1 MPCKNC
7 SKHTNIK
14 PLRTNI
20 LKIQNNKIEVIFKG
34 EEKAYSEDG
43 VDLTLIRW
51 MLSLSP
57 AERLKNLQANIRSIM
72 RLQDEIK
79 RK

>member
-1 MPCKNC
+1 MEIKN
-7 SKHTNIK
+7 KK
-14 PLRTNI
+14 R
-20 LKIQNNKIEVIFKG
+20 EVIFES

-57 AERLKNLQANIRSIM
+57 TERLKILQKNVCNIMS
-72 RLQDEIK
+72 LQDEIK
-79 RK
+79 RN

>member
-1 MPCKNC
+1 ME
-7 SKHTNIK
+7 
-14 PLRTNI
+14 
-20 LKIQNNKIEVIFKG
+20 IQNKKREVIFEG
-34 EEKAYSEDG
+34 EEKAYSEDE

-57 AERLKNLQANIRSIM
+57 AERLKNLQKNVRNIMS
-72 RLQDEIK
+72 LQDEIK